1 MYKVSKEQ
9 LDKIAELIGP
19 MPTTVGYPVIQ
30 ILSEITKNEIK
41 VEKKEKKGK

>member
-9 LDKIAELIGP
+9 LDKIAELIVP
-19 MPTTVGYPVIQ
+19 MPTTEGYPVIQ